1 MNKKWMP
8 IVAGTLTI
16 IIGLSYFIYI
26 WFMWR
31 YWPLVVPSIFA
42 IVGGVYAWERRKW
55 PIALAGSIS
64 ALFTLLFM
72 NSIMRDYRS
81 EWFWA
86 LTLIGIA
93 AVVLTVLS
101 KKEFKQLT

>member
-1 MNKKWMP
+1 MDRKWMP

-16 IIGLSYFIYI
+16 IIGVSYFIYI

-31 YWPLVVPSIFA
+31 YWLLIFPAIFA

-64 ALFTLLFM
+64 ALFTLLPISSAMFSSR
-72 NSIMRDYRS
+72 ND
-81 EWFWA
+81 WFWILA
-86 LTLIGIA
+86 LIGIA

-101 KKEFKQLT
+101 KKAFR

>member
-1 MNKKWMP
+1 MA

-16 IIGLSYFIYI
+16 IGGLTFFVSVSLWAF
-26 WFMWR
+26 
-31 YWPLVVPSIFA
+31 WPLVAPSIFA

-93 AVVLTVLS
+93 AVGLTVLS
-101 KKEFKQLT
+101 KKEFK

>member
-1 MNKKWMP
+1 MDKKWMP
-8 IVAGTLTI
+8 ITAGTLTI
-16 IIGLSYFIYI
+16 IGGLFFFVSVTLWAF
-26 WFMWR
+26 
-31 YWPLVVPSIFA
+31 WPLFLTSIFA
-42 IVGGVYAWERRKW
+42 VVGGVYAWERRKW
-55 PIALAGSIS
+55 PIALTGSIL
-64 ALFTLLFM
+64 ALFDLLFM

-101 KKEFKQLT
+101 KKQFK

>member
-1 MNKKWMP
+1 MSKKWIP
-8 IVAGTLTI
+8 IAAGTLTI
-16 IIGLSYFIYI
+16 IIGVSYFIYI

-31 YWPLVVPSIFA
+31 YWLLIFPAIFA

-64 ALFTLLFM
+64 ALFTLLPI
-72 NSIMRDYRS
+72 SIAMFRS
-81 EWFWA
+81 NNDWFWILA
-86 LTLIGIA
+86 LIGIA

-101 KKEFKQLT
+101 KKEFK

>member
-1 MNKKWMP
+1 MP
-8 IVAGTLTI
+8 IAAGTLTI
-16 IIGLSYFIYI
+16 IGGLTFFVSVSLWAF
-26 WFMWR
+26 
-31 YWPLVVPSIFA
+31 WPLVVPSLFA

-86 LTLIGIA
+86 LMLIGIA
-93 AVVLTVLS
+93 AIVLTVLS
-101 KKEFKQLT
+101 KKEFV

>member
-1 MNKKWMP
+1 MNRKWMP
-8 IVAGTLTI
+8 IAAGTLTI
-16 IIGLSYFIYI
+16 IGGLTFFVFV
-26 WFMWR
+26 WFWAF
-31 YWPLVVPSIFA
+31 WPLVVPSIFA

-72 NSIMRDYRS
+72 STIMRDYRS
-81 EWFWA
+81 EWSWA

-101 KKEFKQLT
+101 RKEFK

>member
-1 MNKKWMP
+1 MP
-8 IVAGTLTI
+8 IAAGTLTI
-16 IIGLSYFIYI
+16 IGGLTFFVSVSLWAF
-26 WFMWR
+26 
-31 YWPLVVPSIFA
+31 WPLVLPSIFA

-81 EWFWA
+81 EWFWI

-101 KKEFKQLT
+101 RKEFK

>member
-1 MNKKWMP
+1 MP

-16 IIGLSYFIYI
+16 IGGLTFFVSVSLWAF
-26 WFMWR
+26 
-31 YWPLVVPSIFA
+31 WPLVVPSIFA

>member
-1 MNKKWMP
+1 MSKKWMP
-8 IVAGTLTI
+8 IAAGTLTI
-16 IIGLSYFIYI
+16 IGGLTFFVSVSLWAF
-26 WFMWR
+26 
-31 YWPLVVPSIFA
+31 WPLVVPSIFA

-86 LTLIGIA
+86 LMLIGIA

-101 KKEFKQLT
+101 KKEFV

>member
-1 MNKKWMP
+1 MNKTWMP

-16 IIGLSYFIYI
+16 IGGLFFFVSVTL
-26 WFMWR
+26 WAH
-31 YWPLVVPSIFA
+31 WPLFLTAIFA
-42 IVGGVYAWERRKW
+42 VVGGVYAWERRKW

-64 ALFTLLFM
+64 ALFNLLFI

-101 KKEFKQLT
+101 RKEFK

>member
-1 MNKKWMP
+1 MNRKWMP
-8 IVAGTLTI
+8 IAAGTLTI
-16 IIGLSYFIYI
+16 IGGLTFFVSVSLWAF
-26 WFMWR
+26 
-31 YWPLVVPSIFA
+31 WPLVVPSIFA

-72 NSIMRDYRS
+72 STIMRDYRS

-101 KKEFKQLT
+101 RKEFK